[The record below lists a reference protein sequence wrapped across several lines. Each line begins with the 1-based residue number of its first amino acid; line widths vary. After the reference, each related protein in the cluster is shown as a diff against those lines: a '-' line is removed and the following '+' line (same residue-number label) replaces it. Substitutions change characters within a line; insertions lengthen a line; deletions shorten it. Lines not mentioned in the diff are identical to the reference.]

1 MSLTEFFIVDSTL
14 REGEQFV
21 GAAFS
26 SKDKIEIART
36 LSEFGAEY
44 LEVTSPCASPQS
56 RRDCEHLASL
66 GLRSKVVTHIRCHPD
81 DAEIA
86 LDVGVDGINVVIGTS
101 DLLRQFA
108 HGKDI
113 NQVIDLAA
121 QVLTYI
127 RQQSPTIELR
137 FSTEDSFRSSL
148 EDLLQVYTA
157 IERLGVVNRFG
168 IADTVGIAT
177 PQQVTNLVRTLRP
190 LTQADIEF
198 HGHNDTG
205 CAIANSYSALEA
217 GATHINTCILGI
229 GERNGITPLSG
240 LIARLYTLNPDLVR
254 RKYQL
259 PLLKHLDQLVAQKVG
274 VTIPFNHYIT
284 GKSAF
289 SHKAGIHLKA
299 LLKNSKTYEILDPQD
314 FDLTRR
320 LEVAHRLTGW
330 HAIQERADQLGL
342 DLPETQLRAATQ
354 YIKALAD
361 HRQLSLADVD
371 VILHQ
376 WRNNSMLQKVAES
389 QESFG

>member
-1 MSLTEFFIVDSTL
+1 MSLTEFSIIDSTL
-14 REGEQFV
+14 REGEQFI

-26 SKDKIEIART
+26 SKDKIEIARM
-36 LSEFGAEY
+36 LSEFGVEY

-56 RRDCEHLASL
+56 RRDCERLANL
-66 GLRSKVVTHIRCHPD
+66 GLRSKVVTHIRCHQD
-81 DAEIA
+81 DAEVA
-86 LDVGVDGINVVIGTS
+86 LDMGVDGINVVIGTS
-101 DLLRQFA
+101 DLLRQFG

-121 QVLTYI
+121 QVLTFI
-127 RQQSPTIELR
+127 RQQSPKVELR

-148 EDLLQVYTA
+148 KDLVDVYLA
-157 IERLGVVNRFG
+157 IDRLGIVNRFG

-177 PQQVTNLVRTLRP
+177 PQQVTSLVRTLRG

-217 GATHINTCILGI
+217 SATHINTCVLGI

-240 LIARLYTLNPDLVR
+240 LIARLYTLNSDLVR
-254 RKYQL
+254 RKYHL
-259 PLLKHLDQLVAQKVG
+259 PLLKQLDQLVARKVG

-314 FDLTRR
+314 FGLSRR

-330 HAIQERADQLGL
+330 HAIQERAEQLGL
-342 DLPETQLRAATQ
+342 SLPETQLRAATQ

-371 VILHQ
+371 IVLHQ
-376 WRNNSMLQKVAES
+376 WHNNGVLQQLPES
-389 QESFG
+389 Q